1 MHFIKNLKN
10 CEEYEKVFDN
20 AKIVLGYPGEQYF
33 KVDNDDE
40 KFSKEYQKQKE
51 VLKYRFPPKFLWMWA
66 NRDKVIHLF
75 SLMAFRNFLNTHY
88 GEELIKGLD
97 KNYTPKNITN
107 MKFDDFTKI
116 WKDISDQILQ
126 DLDLDS
132 SAENISNVSKIISI
146 IMTEEADVNNGFDLL
161 GRRKKPMN
169 DEGWWGK
176 LLKP

>member
-1 MHFIKNLKN
+1 MYFIKNLKN
-10 CEEYEKVFDN
+10 CEECEKVFDN
-20 AKIVLGYPGEQYF
+20 AKIILRYPGEQYF

-88 GEELIKGLD
+88 GEELIKRVN

-126 DLDLDS
+126 DLNLDS

-146 IMTEEADVNNGFDLL
+146 IMTEEADFNNGFEPAWKKKETN
-161 GRRKKPMN
+161 GWRRMVA
-169 DEGWWGK
+169 
-176 LLKP
+176 